1 MAENLTI
8 PVFDPATYFTGTLS
22 AYGVFV
28 DRFGSVRRQFHVTVE
43 GRERIRDFN
52 LMRPLSMMMV
62 KRRCAGGTLLK

>member
-28 DRFGSVRRQFHVTVE
+28 DRFGSVRRQFNVTV
-43 GRERIRDFN
+43 G
-52 LMRPLSMMMV
+52 
-62 KRRCAGGTLLK
+62 